1 MRISLLICTALLAT
15 TLVACSKSKD
25 EGAMAPP
32 QTPSAPAQG
41 HEEHPSK
48 PNPNEGSS
56 GE

>member
-15 TLVACSKSKD
+15 TLVACSKHKE
-25 EGAMAPP
+25 EGAAMAP
-32 QTPSAPAQG
+32 QSPSAPAQG
-41 HEEHPSK
+41 HDEHAPN